1 MKIAFFSLPDSPST
15 AYSDSD
21 SEWSSLERQR
31 MVADALSKVNNK
43 KSSSHKRSRKKRTA
57 IPVATPKVP
66 TLGGMPGGGMVDGI
80 VGLNYSVKDDKSWR
94 MDSTE
99 KGEFFVL

>member
-1 MKIAFFSLPDSPST
+1 MYKKNYFLST

-31 MVADALSKVNNK
+31 ADALSKTNK
-43 KSSSHKRSRKKRTA
+43 KPSSYKRTRKKRTA

-66 TLGGMPGGGMVDGI
+66 SLASMVSGDGNI
-80 VGLNYSVKDDKSWR
+80 GINYSKDDKSWR
-94 MDSTE
+94 IDPTE
-99 KGEFFVL
+99 RGKIISYL